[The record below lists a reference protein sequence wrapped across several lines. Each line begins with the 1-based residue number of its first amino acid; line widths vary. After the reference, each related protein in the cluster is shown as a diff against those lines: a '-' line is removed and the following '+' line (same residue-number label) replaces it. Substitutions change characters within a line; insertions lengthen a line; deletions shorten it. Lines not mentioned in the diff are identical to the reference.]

1 MNSQSNQVTFNSS
14 NDISTQLT
22 WSPFS
27 TPYLFD
33 STANFS
39 PNFQYSVQNYQ
50 SNCYQNSTSLIGNYY
65 LILLRNQTKLIV
77 DNR

>member
-27 TPYLFD
+27 TPHLFD
-33 STANFS
+33 STANIS
-39 PNFQYSVQNYQ
+39 PIPNFQYSVQNYQ
-50 SNCYQNSTSLIGNYY
+50 SNCYQNSTPLTGNYYY
-65 LILLRNQTKLIV
+65 LIL
-77 DNR
+77 

>member
-1 MNSQSNQVTFNSS
+1 MNSQSNQLTFNSL

-33 STANFS
+33 STANIS
-39 PNFQYSVQNYQ
+39 PRLNFQYSVQNYQ
-50 SNCYQNSTSLIGNYY
+50 SNCYQNIIPLIGNYY
-65 LILLRNQTKLIV
+65 YLIL
-77 DNR
+77 